1 MGNNKQRNS
10 QIANQMRALDVATKF
25 ENLKICE
32 RNNGRRLRRFSFVTA
47 AEKQLK
53 QQKHCKKHCLVVG
66 LEKVVFR
73 EGNCQG
79 RRELPAR
86 AVLLVF
92 KKIYSGLFIPNC
104 TRNHVIT

>member
-1 MGNNKQRNS
+1 MAG
-10 QIANQMRALDVATKF
+10 V
-25 ENLKICE
+25 
-32 RNNGRRLRRFSFVTA
+32 LRRFSFVTA

-66 LEKVVFR
+66 LEKVVFG

-104 TRNHVIT
+104 TPNHVIT